1 MGLST
6 KLTDPAA
13 ELVADA
19 STVINLIA
27 SGHAREILAA
37 LPNRVGVVDVIPR
50 ELDVGRPMGHQH
62 AQSLESLVEAGLV
75 RVVSLGEVGCLY
87 FEELVIGA
95 AVDTLDDGEAAT
107 IAYAA
112 EVSAVVV
119 IDERKALRICA
130 HRFPTLPLACSVDIF
145 VHPMV
150 QAALGPDGL
159 RDVMYN
165 ALHDGRMRVL
175 PHHLEDVVALIGSER
190 AAECRSLPERARRPT
205 GL

>member
-19 STVINLIA
+19 SAVINLVA
-27 SGHAREILAA
+27 SGFAREILAA
-37 LPNRVGVVDVIPR
+37 LPNRLVVVDVIPR
-50 ELDVGRPMGHQH
+50 ELEVGRPMGHKH
-62 AQSLESLVEAGLV
+62 ALSLASLVEAGLV
-75 RVVSLGEVGCLY
+75 RVVSLGEVGCLH
-87 FEELVIGA
+87 FEELVIGP

-112 EVSAVVV
+112 EVSGVVV

-130 HRFPTLPLACSVDIF
+130 QRFPALPLACSVDIF
-145 VHPMV
+145 VHPRV
-150 QAALGPDGL
+150 KAALGPGGL

-165 ALHDGRMRVL
+165 ALHDGRMGVL
-175 PHHLEDVVALIGSER
+175 PQHLEDVVALIGPER
-190 AAECRSLPERARRPT
+190 AAECRSLPERARRPR
-205 GL
+205 G